1 MNTYSVHEYVC
12 NPLSA
17 ASSVQYHGREFRK
30 SRPSGGSKMV
40 KNKRIAAALTP
51 RSISSH
57 LPVRRTALSLAIAA
71 SLPGAALAQNATD
84 DSIEEVVV
92 TGVRSSILNS
102 IDAKRNND
110 VVSEVVDA
118 SDLGQL
124 PDVSIADALGRLPG
138 VTTVRDSGQGSQLN
152 IRGMNGDFVQT
163 TLNGREQA
171 STSGYTAGSRW
182 IAFDQYPSELI
193 NQAAVYKSPKASLI
207 EGGVAGTVELKTANP
222 LMQTEDHTIT
232 SNLRYSYNDGAD
244 NVNADDTGAR
254 ISASYMG
261 KFADDTLGVALGFAY
276 LDQPNNA
283 EEAITSG
290 AANGYRTNGL
300 DANGDGIEDPLSDQ
314 FLIRGASGTD
324 ERLGILGSVVWEP
337 TDSLS
342 FQVDYFRS
350 DFESEDEKQG
360 FVVEGLHRDA
370 STYSFTNGVVQ
381 DGVVTG
387 GSVTLTGNTG
397 PWIEVRN
404 EDQSTESLTESLGLR
419 GEWLI
424 NDRSTLMFD
433 VATSSGEKTRRD
445 RIATMHAY
453 EFGTATLGDG
463 TVVDT
468 WQELPDQSFTFQNNQ
483 GDAPSMTFNTDYTDL
498 SVMRLGDWE
507 QFPHEY
513 TDDLDSI
520 KLDFRYDMDG
530 VISYVQVGGR
540 YSDRTFGD
548 DRATFRWG
556 RREGQ
561 WRRVEGGAIVDD
573 FCENNPSGV
582 ECMPMPLDGF
592 VEVES
597 FGGSLGGFPD
607 YLVVDLDAIANNVF
621 GAGNYDA
628 NKDWNHNWT
637 LIESGEVREKVDAY
651 YVEAGLDFEM
661 FGIPVLGNFG
671 VRHVRTDTK
680 SIGIQLVGDID
691 GDGIPDGIPI
701 TDDLGV
707 TNSDYQPVNYGPEY
721 SDTLPSLNLN
731 FQLTDNDQIRFAA
744 AKVMGRPP
752 VFQLRGGAGSWVDTA
767 DDGVSPR
774 YNVWSKGNPNLDPFR
789 ANQIDLSYEHYFD
802 DGGAFIAAVFWKDV
816 ETLIE
821 NLTYFEDDFGGDFT
835 WADIG
840 LEAPPGFVEGQY
852 QTAQNNDNGGYIRGV
867 ELAYTTTFD
876 NLPGLLSGLGINAN
890 YAYTESETTI
900 NGGGNFPDQQLPLPG
915 LSENVWSA
923 TVFWDVDRF
932 STFLNARYRDEYVF
946 QGTSPGGASLQWAD
960 EYLVMDW
967 QASYFFDNGISL
979 VAQVNNLTDEVN
991 STFFTSP
998 WAVGEAKRFGRQFY
1012 FGINYKSN

>member
-1 MNTYSVHEYVC
+1 MVTKTNAGRGHRSRLFTHS
-12 NPLSA
+12 NA
-17 ASSVQYHGREFRK
+17 A
-30 SRPSGGSKMV
+30 
-40 KNKRIAAALTP
+40 
-51 RSISSH
+51 
-57 LPVRRTALSLAIAA
+57 RRTALSLAVAA
-71 SLPGAALAQNATD
+71 SLQGTALAQD
-84 DSIEEVVV
+84 DEDEVVEEVVV
-92 TGVRSSILNS
+92 VGVRSSILNS
-102 IDAKRNND
+102 IEAKRNSD

-222 LMQTEDHTIT
+222 LEQTEDHTVT
-232 SNLRYSYNDGAD
+232 TNLRYSYNDGASD
-244 NVNADDTGAR
+244 VGADDTGMR

-261 KFADDTLGVALGFAY
+261 KFADDMFGVALGFAY

-283 EEAITSG
+283 VEAITAG
-290 AANGYRTNGL
+290 ADNGYRTNGV
-300 DANGDGIEDPLSDQ
+300 DADGDGSPDRISNQ

-324 ERLGILGSVVWEP
+324 ERLGVLGSLVFEP
-337 TDSLS
+337 TDALS
-342 FQVDYFRS
+342 FQLDYFRS
-350 DFESEDEKQG
+350 DFESEDQKEG
-360 FVVEGLHRDA
+360 FVIEGLQRDIG
-370 STYSFTNGVVQ
+370 TYSLTNGVVQ
-381 DGVVTG
+381 DGYVTG
-387 GSVTLTGNTG
+387 GTVALTGTTG

-404 EDQSTESLTESLGLR
+404 EDQSTDSLTESLGLR
-419 GEWLI
+419 TTWMMT
-424 NDRSTLMFD
+424 DRLTLGVD
-433 VATSSGEKTRRD
+433 LATSSGEKSRLD
-445 RIATMHAY
+445 RIASMHAY
-453 EFGTATLGDG
+453 EFGTGTLTDG

-468 WQELPDQSFTFQNNQ
+468 WQELPGQAFTFANNQ
-483 GDAPSMTFNTDYTDL
+483 EDAPSLDFATDYTDL
-498 SVMRLGDWE
+498 SVMRLSDWE
-507 QFPHEY
+507 QFPHRY

-520 KLDFRYDMDG
+520 NLDLRYDMDG
-530 VISYVQVGGR
+530 FISYVQVGGR

-548 DRATFRWG
+548 DRSTFRWG

-561 WRRVEGGAIVDD
+561 SRQVVGGVAEDQ

-582 ECMPMPLDGF
+582 ACMPMSLDGF
-592 VEVES
+592 VETGS
-597 FGGSLGGFPD
+597 FGGDLGGVPD
-607 YLVVDLDAIANNVF
+607 YLIVDMEGIANEVF

-637 LIESGEVREKVDAY
+637 LIESGEVREKIDAY
-651 YVEAGLDFEM
+651 YVEAGLNTEL
-661 FGIPVLGNFG
+661 LGLPITGNIG
-671 VRHVRTDTK
+671 VRYVRTDTK
-680 SIGIQLVGDID
+680 SVGIQLVGDTN
-691 GDGIPDGIPI
+691 GDGIPDGIAI

-707 TNSDYQPVNYGPEY
+707 TANDYAPVNYGPEY

-731 FQLTDNDQIRFAA
+731 FHLTDNDQIRFAA

-789 ANQIDLSYEHYFD
+789 ANQFDLSYEHYFE
-802 DGGAFIAAVFWKDV
+802 DGGAFTAAVFWKDI
-816 ETLIE
+816 ETLVE
-821 NLTYFEDDFGGDFT
+821 NITYFEDDFSGDFT
-835 WADIG
+835 WEDIG
-840 LEAPPGFVEGQY
+840 LVAPPGYVEGQY
-852 QTAQNNDNGGYIRGV
+852 QTARNNDNGGYIRGV
-867 ELAYTTTFD
+867 ELAYTTTFE
-876 NLPGLLSGLGINAN
+876 NLPGVFSGLGISAN
-890 YAYTESETTI
+890 YAFTESETSI

-923 TVFWDVDRF
+923 TAFWDVERF
-932 STFLNARYRDEYVF
+932 STYLNARYRDEYVF

-967 QASYFFDNGISL
+967 QAAYLFDNGIGL

-991 STFFTSP
+991 STNFGSP
-998 WAVGEAKRFGRQFY
+998 WAVGEAKTFGRQFY
-1012 FGINYKSN
+1012 FGINYKTN